1 MFVLSK
7 KKKILMEMFSNFIK
21 LFAYKH
27 LPCTNNKVI
36 SGDRLII
43 ALLFID

>member
-1 MFVLSK
+1 
-7 KKKILMEMFSNFIK
+7 MFSNFIK

-36 SGDRLII
+36 SGDKLII